1 MMRRTTALNF
11 NIIIIAFLC
20 YHQTTIGQIPQSR
33 EVLVNKDICELT
45 ISDNG
50 SNTAT

>member
-11 NIIIIAFLC
+11 SIIIIAFLC
-20 YHQTTIGQIPQSR
+20 YHQTTIGQTTRSKEI
-33 EVLVNKDICELT
+33 LVNKDICELT
-45 ISDNG
+45 ISDNE